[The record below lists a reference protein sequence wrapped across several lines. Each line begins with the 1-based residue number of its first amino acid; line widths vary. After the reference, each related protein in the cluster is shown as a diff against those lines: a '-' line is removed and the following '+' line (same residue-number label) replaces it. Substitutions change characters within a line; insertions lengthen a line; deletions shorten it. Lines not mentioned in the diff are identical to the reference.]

1 MDLGLDIGD
10 RQLSRG
16 NDLVKELIEAREMDL
31 SKHKKIKEA
40 VENDKRY
47 AGFPVINLGKQ
58 NINEIQAYHE
68 KTVRDLVNNSK
79 KLRAFGAAINLDGS
93 LAANIDRANSKAKRE
108 GLDSPK
114 EKAFI
119 RQVTLDHTQV
129 YRNSTD
135 IEKDMGISREAMYRV
150 DTPDRSMVDTVARN
164 IVAAPVLNM
173 DNYISAKYSKW
184 NDKADMEREEREKEL
199 EARERERRERDT
211 REEIEYEPFPSILSR
226 G

>member
-1 MDLGLDIGD
+1 MDLGLEIGD
-10 RQLSRG
+10 RQLATMKAF
-16 NDLVKELIEAREMDL
+16 VKELIEAREIDL
-31 SKHKKIKEA
+31 SKHKKIKEN
-40 VENDKRY
+40 VENDKKY
-47 AGFPVINLGKQ
+47 AGFPVIKLENQ

-79 KLRAFGAAINLDGS
+79 RLRAFGAAINLDGS
-93 LAANIDRANSKAKRE
+93 LAANIDRANGKSKKE
-108 GLDSPK
+108 GIDSPK
-114 EKAFI
+114 EKAFV

-164 IVAAPVLNM
+164 IVAEPILNM

-184 NDKADMEREEREKEL
+184 NDKADMEREEREKEMG
-199 EARERERRERDT
+199 ARERERLERET

-226 G
+226 S